1 MGYSIYFN
9 RRIKKL
15 LERLDKSQ
23 KERIRTRLLSLSKDP
38 FIGDVKK
45 VEGRENVYRVR
56 IGDYRVL
63 YLLDRKEK
71 EIYVVK
77 IDNRSRVYRK

>member
-9 RRIKKL
+9 RRIKKF
-15 LERLDKSQ
+15 LEKLDKSQ
-23 KERIRTRLLSLSKDP
+23 KERIRTRLLSLSNDP

-63 YLLDRKEK
+63 YILDRKEK

-77 IDNRSRVYRK
+77 IDKRSRVYRI

>member
-9 RRIKKL
+9 RRIKKF
-15 LERLDKSQ
+15 LEKLDKSQ
-23 KERIRTRLLSLSKDP
+23 KERIRTRLLSLSNDP

-63 YLLDRKEK
+63 YILDRKEK

-77 IDNRSRVYRK
+77 IDKRSRVYRK

>member
-1 MGYSIYFN
+1 MFTG
-9 RRIKKL
+9 
-15 LERLDKSQ
+15 
-23 KERIRTRLLSLSKDP
+23 
-38 FIGDVKK
+38 
-45 VEGRENVYRVR
+45 VR

-77 IDNRSRVYRK
+77 IDKRSRVYRK

>member
-9 RRIKKL
+9 RGIKKF
-15 LERLDKSQ
+15 LEKLDKSQ
-23 KERIRTRLLSLSKDP
+23 KERIRTRLLSLSNDP

-63 YLLDRKEK
+63 YILDRKEK

-77 IDNRSRVYRK
+77 IDKRSRVYRK

>member
-9 RRIKKL
+9 RRIKKF
-15 LERLDKSQ
+15 LEKLDKSQ

-77 IDNRSRVYRK
+77 IDKRSRVYRK

>member
-9 RRIKKL
+9 RRIKKF
-15 LERLDKSQ
+15 LEKLDKSQ
-23 KERIRTRLLSLSKDP
+23 KERIRTRLLSLSNDP

-56 IGDYRVL
+56 IGEQGAIHFRSQRERDL
-63 YLLDRKEK
+63 CCEDR
-71 EIYVVK
+71 
-77 IDNRSRVYRK
+77 